1 MHVKAHAEEETG
13 VSKTEDRTAR
23 CALVPERQGRE
34 GRGRGGSASI
44 SGVLAGYQMLPL
56 EKAEL

>member
-1 MHVKAHAEEETG
+1 MQRRRLESAKP
-13 VSKTEDRTAR
+13 RMAR

-34 GRGRGGSASI
+34 GRGRGGRHTSI